1 MWVKQEFNL
10 FLFELYRKPTCGL
23 NNVGEK
29 EFDLFLF
36 ELYRKPSCVFGFTE
50 NNVSEKE
57 FNLFLVWILQK
68 AIMRVK

>member
-1 MWVKQEFNL
+1 MGEKEFNM
-10 FLFELYRKPTCGL
+10 FLFELHRKPPSGL

-36 ELYRKPSCVFGFTE
+36 ELSTKPSCGL
-50 NNVSEKE
+50 NNVGEKE
-57 FNLFLVWILQK
+57 FVSVFVWALQK